1 MKNKHL
7 LIIMLALLAPLA
19 MWGQET
25 LKLYEDA
32 YYTTY
37 QIPVQGSAT
46 NRNDLKCEYI
56 IPASDLAAMAG
67 KNIYAIDYFPSTPA
81 SGSWGTA
88 QFQVFL
94 KEVEEAEFPSSS
106 PSFYGT
112 DNATVVYTGS
122 LDATSEI
129 MTIPFSTGYA
139 YSGGNLLVG
148 IYITQT
154 GTAKSAFFYAK
165 STNVSWMGP
174 TTYPAYQGSN
184 GSYARKT
191 YIPRSNFI
199 YASEPVTYIRPR
211 NLMLT
216 DLTSTSAT
224 ITWTN
229 GGNETAWQIVYSTVP
244 DFDPDAATPTT
255 VSSKPYTLDG
265 LTTGTTYYA
274 CLRSDY
280 GSGHFSAWSDKIDI
294 TPECFP
300 VFNFAAT
307 ATTPNSA
314 TLTWTSYGTETS
326 WQLVYSTNSDFD
338 PDDATPIDITE
349 RPYTLNGLTAETTY
363 YAYVRANCGDSHYS
377 EWSNL
382 GCFTPSN
389 AIDELV
395 VDGSNTNS
403 YVPVY
408 LSAVD
413 FQTIRSQ
420 FIIPSDNL
428 ASIAYGHIKK
438 LSFYLNPGMEYYASW
453 DGADFEIYLMETENS
468 SFSGNTLVDWS
479 DMTKVYDGR
488 VVINNN
494 KMEIALPVAFDYE
507 DGNLM
512 VGINQ
517 KEIGASA
524 YGSWLG
530 TTTTSNTAIYGY
542 GSSNSTV
549 QFLPKTTISYF
560 EGTAPTCLKPKNLT
574 SYNIGSTSAT
584 LSWTAGGT
592 ETAWVLQYATD
603 AEFTENV
610 VSTDI
615 TTNPFSLSGLTS
627 ETTYY
632 ARVKADCGG
641 EDYSSWSNTCSF
653 TPSVM
658 IMHTV
663 NDGTITNYMVP
674 IYGGGITIMS
684 QSQFVLP
691 ASILTNMNGKN
702 ISKMTFY
709 CAADNV
715 TWGAAEFDVCFKEVD
730 YTSIPSETQ
739 DWTGMTTVYSG
750 SLSVSDGL
758 MTIVFDNLYTYQGGN
773 LLIGVKQTV
782 AGTNSSCYWYG
793 VSTSSNTAVGGFY
806 GTYFYDY
813 SFLPK
818 LTFAY
823 YGDVCN
829 QPDGLAFSGVTFNSA
844 TLSWNANDGSNWQVQ
859 YKASTATDWSNPI
872 SVNETP
878 SCTINNLN
886 SGTEYQVRVR
896 TDCGGDYY
904 SEWATAT
911 FETTCGVAIPYSY
924 NFDSDA
930 AGANAAF
937 PHCWT
942 RYNDATNASYQC
954 YPQVYNNTNNAH
966 SAPNTLC
973 FRALADDNYP
983 NTQMAILPEVN
994 TDVNTL
1000 MLNFWAATSTG
1011 GTLKIGVMTDPD
1023 DVTTY
1028 TEVGTVSIANNGA
1041 THPTKY
1047 SFNLSP
1053 YQGDGR
1059 YIAIRMDKTTTNSVI
1074 FVDDINLETVVS
1086 ATIPYTHNFDV
1097 DETGVYAGAPD
1108 GWIFIGNKYPRVYQ
1122 GNAHSGSNDLMIFHD
1137 GNNPNIRQ
1145 MAVLPEMDY
1154 TIQGLQIVFWAKT
1167 WDKMT
1172 MSNLRVGVMTD
1183 PNDPT
1188 TFTQV
1193 ESFHVGKDY
1202 NEHTVTFENYTG
1214 QGKYIAISDWAYND
1228 NNTYFLIDD
1237 IIVEPIPS
1245 CRKPGQPYVNSY
1257 EIQAHQVRMTW
1268 QKGTEDQALWQLALG
1283 TEANFNPDL
1292 VTPIDVDVN
1301 NPDLFDG
1308 EGTWCAYYLTGLDA
1322 ATTYY
1327 VYVRANCGTVDEP
1340 DYSDW
1345 SALYCEF
1352 TTLGCDIPTGLSMAS
1367 YTSTTAHLWWNSD
1380 NGLASEYELAYS
1392 TDEYFDPEF
1401 PDDETHVITGITEL
1415 GYTIE
1420 GLTAETVYYAC
1431 VRANC
1436 GADGYSD
1443 WSETI
1448 SFMPS
1453 AYHDMTLYDDWE
1465 ISQRAPLSLSY
1476 VHYDPDQ
1483 NQQGIRGQYVLPEIH
1498 LSELRFSNIHSIS
1511 LFTANTSLDFYNDAL
1526 FNVYV
1531 AAVDEP
1537 TMNGFISFD
1546 AMTQVYSGTLS
1557 IIDGVMTVSFTTPFY
1572 YSEGSLMIGFK
1583 QITVGD
1589 AHNTAVTWKGID
1601 SHVASCYTYDYWF
1614 ETEEYG
1620 FSSTTRFR
1628 YEPCNAPS
1636 CPRPRMLKALPMST
1650 FAKLSWSNG
1659 NGTCDVQYK
1668 KTTDAEWTLVEG
1680 VSITTYQPYV
1690 LRNLAP
1696 STEYV
1701 YQVRNVCSDT
1711 EHSDWSKSCYF
1722 TTRSDEPIV
1731 IDVDHLYTE
1740 GFDEAVFPPT
1750 DWVTESASYVSYWK
1764 QRETTQE
1771 HYLVAYSGYYND
1783 AMMYSPE
1790 LHINAQG
1797 AVLTIKHMHNS
1808 SLNGTATYCDIMVS
1822 TDHGEH
1828 FSQLWGGRDV
1838 TLVGDWITTR
1848 VSLDEYV
1855 NQDIVL
1861 EFYHLTYNAN
1871 HAWDINEIQIKAF
1884 NKVFNGSDNDNS
1896 WGNTELWSSN
1906 NGELPTA
1913 DDEVLINS
1921 EVTIPYG
1928 TVATAGQIYLN
1939 SAENNEEIQG
1949 SITIEDGGQLLVND
1963 TVTVTM
1969 QTDVNGYGRG
1979 GSNWYLIA
1987 PPVTQSMMPS
1997 NNNVSGVLTG
2007 SYDLYKFDGSYEGA
2021 EWRNYKQ
2028 SQYSFVFQNGH
2039 GYLFANSANTSPSFK
2054 GTVLPSNQTKTID
2067 LDFAGTTFGGWNL
2080 IGNPFTCNAYLT
2092 QNNGYIAYYRMN
2104 EDGDAIV
2111 LASSSDPIKPCEGVF
2126 VQCNENTITHTATFT
2141 ATAPSRGEGM
2151 NFSLSKA
2158 ELTRD
2163 GTSTGSATLD
2173 RTRIQFGEG
2182 QNLGHLDL
2190 MADPNRLY
2198 IPMSGKE
2205 LAVVCTQPVGELPL
2219 NFEVAANGTYTLDFE
2234 NVTEGMMYCHLID
2247 NLTGTDVD
2255 LLQQP
2260 EYTFNAKVSDY
2271 ASRFKVVFVA
2281 NGPSAGSGTDGSET
2295 FAFNSNGNWIIANEG
2310 SATLQVIDVNGRI
2323 LRSEQINGFAETR
2336 INTAAGVY
2344 VLRLVN
2350 GEKVRTQKVIV
2361 K

>member
-1 MKNKHL
+1 MKIKHL
-7 LIIMLALLAPLA
+7 PIIILALLAPLA

-32 YYTTY
+32 HYTTY
-37 QIPVQGSAT
+37 QIPIQGSAT

-56 IPASDLAAMAG
+56 IPASDLAAMVG
-67 KNIYAIDYFPSTPA
+67 TNIYAIDYFPSTPA
-81 SGSWGTA
+81 SGSWGAA

-94 KEVEEAEFPSSS
+94 KEVEETEFPSTS

-122 LDATSEI
+122 LNATSKI

-139 YSGGNLLVG
+139 YNGGNLLVG

-154 GTAKSAFFYAK
+154 GTAKSAYFYAK

-229 GGNETAWQIVYSTVP
+229 GGNETAWQIVYSTDP
-244 DFDPDAATPTT
+244 NFDPDAATPTAVT
-255 VSSKPYTLDG
+255 TKPYTMDG
-265 LTTGTTYYA
+265 LTTDTTYYA

-280 GSGHFSAWSDKIDI
+280 GSGNYSAWSDRIDI

-307 ATTPNSA
+307 STTPNSA
-314 TLTWTSYGTETS
+314 TLNWTSYGTETS
-326 WQLVYSTNSDFD
+326 WQLVYSTNSEFD
-338 PDDATPIDITE
+338 PNEATPIDITE

-377 EWSNL
+377 VWSNL
-382 GCFTPSN
+382 SCFTPSN
-389 AIDELV
+389 AIDALV

-408 LSAVD
+408 LSMVD
-413 FQTIRSQ
+413 YQTIRSQ

-428 ASIAYGHIKK
+428 ASLAYGHIKK
-438 LSFYLNPGMEYYASW
+438 LSFYLNPDMEYYASW
-453 DGADFEIYLMETENS
+453 DGADFEIYLMETDDA
-468 SFSGNTLVDWS
+468 SFSNSTLVSWS

-494 KMEIALPVAFDYE
+494 KMEIALPVAYDYS
-507 DGNLM
+507 DSNLM
-512 VGINQ
+512 IGIYQ
-517 KEIGASA
+517 KEIGASG

-542 GSSNSTV
+542 GSSNPLV

-560 EGTAPTCLKPKNLT
+560 EGTIPTCLKPKNLT
-574 SYNIGSTSAT
+574 SYNIGATSAT
-584 LSWTAGGT
+584 LSWTAGGA

-610 VSTDI
+610 VSTEI
-615 TTNPFSLSGLTS
+615 TTNPCSLSGLTS
-627 ETTYY
+627 ETTYF
-632 ARVKADCGG
+632 ARVKASCGG
-641 EDYSSWSNTCSF
+641 DDYSAWSNVCSF

-663 NDGTITNYMVP
+663 NDGTVTNYMVP
-674 IYGGGITIMS
+674 IYGSGLTIMS

-691 ASILTNMNGKN
+691 ASVLANMNGKD
-702 ISKMTFY
+702 IGQMTFY
-709 CAADNV
+709 CAVDNV
-715 TWGAAEFDVCFKEVD
+715 SWGAAEFDVCLKEVD
-730 YTSIPSETQ
+730 YTSIPSETH
-739 DWTGMTTVYSG
+739 DWTGMATVYSG

-758 MTIVFDNLYTYQGGN
+758 TTVVFDHLYTYQGGN

-782 AGTNSSCYWYG
+782 AGTDSSCYWYG

-823 YGDVCN
+823 HGDVCN
-829 QPDGLAFSGVTFNSA
+829 QPDGLEFSDVTANSA
-844 TLSWNANDGSNWQVQ
+844 TLSWNDNGGSNWQVQ
-859 YKASTATDWSNPI
+859 YKVSSASDWSNPI
-872 SVNETP
+872 MVNETP
-878 SCTINNLN
+878 SCTIGNLN

-904 SEWATAT
+904 SEWASAT
-911 FETTCGVAIPYSY
+911 FETTCGVSIPYTY
-924 NFDSDA
+924 NFDSDVA
-930 AGANAAF
+930 SSTSAF
-937 PHCWT
+937 PACWT
-942 RYNDATNASYQC
+942 RYNDAEGSQYEYYPRVENTGSHSSPNA
-954 YPQVYNNTNNAH
+954 
-966 SAPNTLC
+966 LC
-973 FRALADDNYP
+973 FRAFANNDYP
-983 NTQMAILPEVN
+983 NTQMAILPDV
-994 TDVNTL
+994 DAYVNTL

-1011 GTLKIGVMTDPD
+1011 GTLKIGVLTDPTD
-1023 DVTTY
+1023 MTTY
-1028 TEVGTVSIANNGA
+1028 MEVGVVSIANNGA
-1041 THPTKY
+1041 THPTRY

-1053 YQGDGR
+1053 YQGNGR
-1059 YIAIRMDKTTTNSVI
+1059 YIAIRLDKTTTNTVI
-1074 FVDDINLETVVS
+1074 FVDDINLTTIVPE
-1086 ATIPYTHNFDV
+1086 TIPYTHDFDTDV
-1097 DETGVYAGAPD
+1097 AGVYAGAPD
-1108 GWIFIGNKYPRVYQ
+1108 GWIFLGNNYPRVNNS
-1122 GNAHSGSNDLMIFHD
+1122 NAHSGSNDLYIYHNSTTNQF
-1137 GNNPNIRQ
+1137 
-1145 MAVLPEMDY
+1145 AVLPEMDLSTY
-1154 TIQGLQIVFWAKT
+1154 PMQELQVSFWAKT
-1167 WDKMT
+1167 SSAMT
-1172 MSNLRVGVMTD
+1172 SSDLRVGIMTD

-1188 TFTQV
+1188 TFTMI
-1193 ESFHVGKDY
+1193 EKFHVGVNY
-1202 NEHTVTFENYTG
+1202 NEYVITFDSYAG
-1214 QGKYIAISDWAYND
+1214 QGKYIAISDYAYDD
-1228 NNTYFLIDD
+1228 NNTRFYIDD

-1245 CRKPGQPYVNSY
+1245 CKKPGRPYVDSY

-1268 QKGTEDQALWQLALG
+1268 QKGTEGQALWQLALG
-1283 TEANFNPDL
+1283 TEADFNPDL
-1292 VTPIDVDVN
+1292 VTPHDVDVN
-1301 NPDLFDG
+1301 NPELFDG
-1308 EGTWCAYYLTGLDA
+1308 DGTWCAYYLTGLNA

-1352 TTLGCDIPTGLSMAS
+1352 TTLGCDIPSGLAMAS

-1380 NGLASEYELAYS
+1380 NGLASEYDLAYS
-1392 TDEYFDPEF
+1392 TDEFFNPEY
-1401 PDDETHVITGITEL
+1401 PNDDTHVITGITEL

-1436 GADGYSD
+1436 GTDGYSD

-1453 AYHDMTLYDDWE
+1453 AMHTMTLYEQWE
-1465 ISQRAPLSLSY
+1465 ISQQAPLPLIY
-1476 VHYDPDQ
+1476 VHYNPDQ
-1483 NQQGIRGQYVLPEIH
+1483 NQQGIKGQYVLPEIH
-1498 LSELRFSNIHSIS
+1498 LSELRFSNIHGIS
-1511 LFTANTSLDFYNDAL
+1511 LFTANTSLNFNTNAL
-1526 FNVYV
+1526 FDVFV

-1537 TMNGFISFD
+1537 TMNGLMSFD

-1557 IIDGVMTVSFTTPFY
+1557 IIDGVMTISFTTPFY
-1572 YSEGSLMIGFK
+1572 YSEGNLMIGFK
-1583 QITVGD
+1583 QLTVGD
-1589 AHNTAVTWKGID
+1589 EHNTSVSWKGID
-1601 SHVASCYTYDYWF
+1601 SHVATCYTYDYWF
-1614 ETEEYG
+1614 GTEEYG
-1620 FSSTTRFR
+1620 FSPTTCFR

-1650 FAKLSWSNG
+1650 FAKLSWSSG

-1668 KTTDAEWTLVEG
+1668 KTADAEWTLVEG

-1696 STEYV
+1696 STDYV

-1711 EHSDWSKSCYF
+1711 DYSDWSKSCYF

-1731 IDVDHLYTE
+1731 IDVDHPYLE
-1740 GFDEAVFPPT
+1740 GFDETVFPPT
-1750 DWVTESASYVSYWK
+1750 DWVTESANYVSYWK

-1790 LHINAQG
+1790 MHIDAQG
-1797 AVLTIKHMHNS
+1797 AVLTMKHMHNS

-1828 FSQLWGGRDV
+1828 FSQLWGGRDA
-1838 TLVGDWITTR
+1838 TLVGDWITTQI
-1848 VSLDEYV
+1848 SLDDYV

-1871 HAWDINEIQIKAF
+1871 HAWDINEIKIKAY
-1884 NKVFNGSDNDNS
+1884 NKVFNGSDTDNS
-1896 WGNTELWSSN
+1896 WSNPDLWSSN

-1921 EVTIPYG
+1921 EVTIEYG
-1928 TVATAGQIYLN
+1928 TVAAAGQIYLN
-1939 SAENNEEIQG
+1939 SAENDEEIQG
-1949 SITIEDGGQLLVND
+1949 SIVIEDGGQLQVND

-1969 QTDVNGYGRG
+1969 QTDVNGYGRSS
-1979 GSNWYLIA
+1979 SNWYLIA
-1987 PPVTQSMMPS
+1987 PPVQQSMTPS
-1997 NNNVSGVLTG
+1997 NNHVSGVLEG

-2028 SQYSFVFQNGH
+2028 HQNEFVFQNGQ
-2039 GYLFANSANTSPSFK
+2039 GYLVANSANVHPSFK
-2054 GTVLPSNQTKTID
+2054 GTVLPSNQTKTVD
-2067 LDFAGTTFGGWNL
+2067 LDYAYTTLGGWNL
-2080 IGNPFTCNAYLT
+2080 IGNPFTCDAYLAD
-2092 QNNGYIAYYRMN
+2092 NRSFLRIND
-2104 EDGDAIV
+2104 DGSKLVAATGVIH
-2111 LASSSDPIKPCEGVF
+2111 PMEGVF
-2126 VQCNENTITHTATFT
+2126 VEADGTEQSITFT
-2141 ATAPSRGEGM
+2141 TTNPSKGRSVE
-2151 NFSLSKA
+2151 FSLSQNRGAVIDNTVLRFDNSHLLGK
-2158 ELTRD
+2158 LM
-2163 GTSTGSATLD
+2163 
-2173 RTRIQFGEG
+2173 FGE
-2182 QNLGHLDL
+2182 
-2190 MADPNRLY
+2190 ADSRLY
-2198 IPMSGKE
+2198 FPQNGKDYAALGAE
-2205 LAVVCTQPVGELPL
+2205 PVGELPL
-2219 NFEVAANGTYTLDFE
+2219 HFEPIENGTYTINVSTDNLDV
-2234 NVTEGMMYCHLID
+2234 NYLHLID
-2247 NLTGTDVD
+2247 NITGNDVD
-2255 LLQQP
+2255 LLQTP
-2260 EYTFNAKVSDY
+2260 SYTFDARRSDY
-2271 ASRFKVVFVA
+2271 TSRFKVVFA
-2281 NGPSAGSGTDGSET
+2281 TDGMGHDDD
-2295 FAFNSNGNWIIANEG
+2295 FAFINNGQII
-2310 SATLQVIDVNGRI
+2310 
-2323 LRSEQINGFAETR
+2323 INGDGIVQVVDVLGHQLVSRQVNSDFRLLTSVFSP
-2336 INTAAGVY
+2336 GVY
-2344 VLRLVN
+2344 VLRLIN
-2350 GEKVRTQKVIV
+2350 GNDVKTQKIVIR
-2361 K
+2361 

>member
-1 MKNKHL
+1 MKIKHL
-7 LIIMLALLAPLA
+7 PIIILALLAPLA

-32 YYTTY
+32 HYTTY
-37 QIPVQGSAT
+37 QIPIQGSAT

-56 IPASDLAAMAG
+56 IPASDLAAMVG
-67 KNIYAIDYFPSTPA
+67 TNIYAIDYFPSTPA
-81 SGSWGTA
+81 SGSWGAA

-94 KEVEEAEFPSSS
+94 KEVEETEFPSTS

-122 LDATSEI
+122 LNATSKI

-139 YSGGNLLVG
+139 YNGGNLLVG

-154 GTAKSAFFYAK
+154 GTAKSAYFYAK

-229 GGNETAWQIVYSTVP
+229 GGNETAWQIVYSTDP
-244 DFDPDAATPTT
+244 NFDPDAATPTAVT
-255 VSSKPYTLDG
+255 TKPYTMDG
-265 LTTGTTYYA
+265 LTTDTTYYA

-280 GSGHFSAWSDKIDI
+280 GSGNYSAWSDRIDI

-307 ATTPNSA
+307 STTPNSA
-314 TLTWTSYGTETS
+314 TLNWTSYGTETS
-326 WQLVYSTNSDFD
+326 WQLVYSTNSEFD
-338 PDDATPIDITE
+338 PNEATPIDITE

-377 EWSNL
+377 VWSNL
-382 GCFTPSN
+382 SCFTPSN
-389 AIDELV
+389 AIDALV

-408 LSAVD
+408 LSMVD
-413 FQTIRSQ
+413 YQTIRSQ

-428 ASIAYGHIKK
+428 ASLAYGHIKK
-438 LSFYLNPGMEYYASW
+438 LSFYLNPDMEYYASW
-453 DGADFEIYLMETENS
+453 DGADFEIYLMETDDA
-468 SFSGNTLVDWS
+468 SFSNSTLVSWS

-494 KMEIALPVAFDYE
+494 KMEIALPVAYYSDS
-507 DGNLM
+507 NLM
-512 VGINQ
+512 IGIYQ
-517 KEIGASA
+517 KEIGASG

-542 GSSNSTV
+542 GSSNPLV

-560 EGTAPTCLKPKNLT
+560 EGTIPTCLKPKNLT
-574 SYNIGSTSAT
+574 SYNIGATSAT
-584 LSWTAGGT
+584 LSWTAGGA

-610 VSTDI
+610 VSTEI
-615 TTNPFSLSGLTS
+615 TTNPCSLSGLTS
-627 ETTYY
+627 ETTYF
-632 ARVKADCGG
+632 ARVKASCGG
-641 EDYSSWSNTCSF
+641 DDYSAWSNVCSF

-663 NDGTITNYMVP
+663 NDGTVTNYMVP
-674 IYGGGITIMS
+674 IYGSGLTIMS

-691 ASILTNMNGKN
+691 ASVLANMNGKD
-702 ISKMTFY
+702 IGQMTFY
-709 CAADNV
+709 CAVDNV
-715 TWGAAEFDVCFKEVD
+715 SWGAAEFDVCLKEVD
-730 YTSIPSETQ
+730 YTSIPSETH
-739 DWTGMTTVYSG
+739 DWTGMATVYSG

-758 MTIVFDNLYTYQGGN
+758 TTVVFDHLYTYQGGN

-782 AGTNSSCYWYG
+782 AGTDSSCYWYG

-823 YGDVCN
+823 HGDVCN
-829 QPDGLAFSGVTFNSA
+829 QPDGLEFSDVTANSA
-844 TLSWNANDGSNWQVQ
+844 TLSWNDNGGSNWQVQ
-859 YKASTATDWSNPI
+859 YKVSSASDWSNPI
-872 SVNETP
+872 MVNETP
-878 SCTINNLN
+878 SCTIGNLN

-904 SEWATAT
+904 SEWASAT
-911 FETTCGVAIPYSY
+911 FETTCGVSIPYTY
-924 NFDSDA
+924 NFDSDVA
-930 AGANAAF
+930 SSTSAF
-937 PHCWT
+937 PACWT
-942 RYNDATNASYQC
+942 RYNDAEGSQYEYYPRVENTGSHSSPNA
-954 YPQVYNNTNNAH
+954 
-966 SAPNTLC
+966 LC
-973 FRALADDNYP
+973 FRAFANNDYP
-983 NTQMAILPEVN
+983 NTQMAILPDV
-994 TDVNTL
+994 DAYVNTL

-1011 GTLKIGVMTDPD
+1011 GTLKIGVLTDPTD
-1023 DVTTY
+1023 MTTY
-1028 TEVGTVSIANNGA
+1028 MEVGVVSIANNGA
-1041 THPTKY
+1041 THPTRY

-1053 YQGDGR
+1053 YQGNGR
-1059 YIAIRMDKTTTNSVI
+1059 YIAIRLDKTTTNTVI
-1074 FVDDINLETVVS
+1074 FVDDINLTTIVPE
-1086 ATIPYTHNFDV
+1086 TIPYTHDFDTDV
-1097 DETGVYAGAPD
+1097 AGVYAGAPD
-1108 GWIFIGNKYPRVYQ
+1108 GWIFLGNNYPRVNNS
-1122 GNAHSGSNDLMIFHD
+1122 NAHSGSNDLYIYHNSTTNQF
-1137 GNNPNIRQ
+1137 
-1145 MAVLPEMDY
+1145 AVLPEMDLSTY
-1154 TIQGLQIVFWAKT
+1154 PMQELQVSFWAKT
-1167 WDKMT
+1167 SSAMT
-1172 MSNLRVGVMTD
+1172 SSDLRVGIMTD

-1188 TFTQV
+1188 TFTMI
-1193 ESFHVGKDY
+1193 EKFHVGVNY
-1202 NEHTVTFENYTG
+1202 NEYVITFDSYAG
-1214 QGKYIAISDWAYND
+1214 QGKYIAISDYAYDD
-1228 NNTYFLIDD
+1228 NNTRFYIDD

-1245 CRKPGQPYVNSY
+1245 CKKPGRPYVDSY

-1268 QKGTEDQALWQLALG
+1268 QKGTEGQALWQLALG
-1283 TEANFNPDL
+1283 TEADFNPDL
-1292 VTPIDVDVN
+1292 VTPHDVDVN
-1301 NPDLFDG
+1301 NPELFDG
-1308 EGTWCAYYLTGLDA
+1308 DGTWCAYYLTGLNA

-1352 TTLGCDIPTGLSMAS
+1352 TTLGCDIPSGLAMAS

-1380 NGLASEYELAYS
+1380 NGLASEYDLAYS
-1392 TDEYFDPEF
+1392 TDEFFNPEY
-1401 PDDETHVITGITEL
+1401 PNDDTHVITGITEL

-1436 GADGYSD
+1436 GTDGYSD

-1453 AYHDMTLYDDWE
+1453 AMHTMTLYEQWE
-1465 ISQRAPLSLSY
+1465 ISQQAPLPLIY
-1476 VHYDPDQ
+1476 VHYNPDQ
-1483 NQQGIRGQYVLPEIH
+1483 NQQGIKGQYVLPEIH
-1498 LSELRFSNIHSIS
+1498 LSELRFSNIHGIS
-1511 LFTANTSLDFYNDAL
+1511 LFTANTSLNFNTNAL
-1526 FNVYV
+1526 FDVFV

-1537 TMNGFISFD
+1537 TMNGLMSFD

-1557 IIDGVMTVSFTTPFY
+1557 IIDGVMTISFTTPFY
-1572 YSEGSLMIGFK
+1572 YSEGNLMIGFK
-1583 QITVGD
+1583 QLTVGD
-1589 AHNTAVTWKGID
+1589 EHNTSVSWKGID
-1601 SHVASCYTYDYWF
+1601 SHVATCYTYDYWF
-1614 ETEEYG
+1614 GTEEYG
-1620 FSSTTRFR
+1620 FSPTTCFR

-1650 FAKLSWSNG
+1650 FAKLSWSSG

-1668 KTTDAEWTLVEG
+1668 KTADAEWTLVEG

-1696 STEYV
+1696 STDYV

-1711 EHSDWSKSCYF
+1711 DYSDWSKSCYF

-1731 IDVDHLYTE
+1731 IDVDHPYLE
-1740 GFDEAVFPPT
+1740 GFDETVFPPT
-1750 DWVTESASYVSYWK
+1750 DWVTESANYVSYWK

-1790 LHINAQG
+1790 MHIDAQG
-1797 AVLTIKHMHNS
+1797 AVLTMKHMHNS

-1828 FSQLWGGRDV
+1828 FSQWWGGRDA
-1838 TLVGDWITTR
+1838 TLVGDWITTQI
-1848 VSLDEYV
+1848 SLDDYV

-1871 HAWDINEIQIKAF
+1871 HAWDINEIKIKAY
-1884 NKVFNGSDNDNS
+1884 NKVFNGSDTDNS
-1896 WGNTELWSSN
+1896 WSNPDLWSSN

-1921 EVTIPYG
+1921 EVTIEYG
-1928 TVATAGQIYLN
+1928 TVAAAGQIYLN
-1939 SAENNEEIQG
+1939 SAENDEEIQG
-1949 SITIEDGGQLLVND
+1949 SIVIEDGGQLQVND

-1969 QTDVNGYGRG
+1969 QTDVNGYGRSS
-1979 GSNWYLIA
+1979 SNWYLIA
-1987 PPVTQSMMPS
+1987 PPVQQSMTPS
-1997 NNNVSGVLTG
+1997 NNHVSGVLEG

-2028 SQYSFVFQNGH
+2028 PQNEFVFQNGQ
-2039 GYLFANSANTSPSFK
+2039 GYLVANSANVHPSFK
-2054 GTVLPSNQTKTID
+2054 GTVLPSNQTKTVD
-2067 LDFAGTTFGGWNL
+2067 LDYAYTTLGGWNL
-2080 IGNPFTCNAYLT
+2080 IGNPFTCDAYLAD
-2092 QNNGYIAYYRMN
+2092 NRSFLRIND
-2104 EDGDAIV
+2104 DGSKLVAATGVIH
-2111 LASSSDPIKPCEGVF
+2111 PMEGVF
-2126 VQCNENTITHTATFT
+2126 VEADGTEQSITFT
-2141 ATAPSRGEGM
+2141 TTNPSKGRSVE
-2151 NFSLSKA
+2151 FSLSQNRGAVIDNTVLRFDNSHLLGK
-2158 ELTRD
+2158 LM
-2163 GTSTGSATLD
+2163 
-2173 RTRIQFGEG
+2173 FGE
-2182 QNLGHLDL
+2182 
-2190 MADPNRLY
+2190 ADSRLY
-2198 IPMSGKE
+2198 FPQNGKDYAALGAE
-2205 LAVVCTQPVGELPL
+2205 PVGELPL
-2219 NFEVAANGTYTLDFE
+2219 HFEPIENGTYTINVSTDNLDV
-2234 NVTEGMMYCHLID
+2234 NYLHLID
-2247 NLTGTDVD
+2247 NITGNDVD
-2255 LLQQP
+2255 LLQTP
-2260 EYTFNAKVSDY
+2260 SYTFDARRSDY
-2271 ASRFKVVFVA
+2271 TSRFKVVFA
-2281 NGPSAGSGTDGSET
+2281 TDGMGHDDD
-2295 FAFNSNGNWIIANEG
+2295 FAFINNGQII
-2310 SATLQVIDVNGRI
+2310 
-2323 LRSEQINGFAETR
+2323 INGDGIVQVVDVLGHQLVSRQVNSDFRLLTSVFSP
-2336 INTAAGVY
+2336 GVY
-2344 VLRLVN
+2344 VLRLIN
-2350 GEKVRTQKVIV
+2350 GNDVKTQKIVIR
-2361 K
+2361 